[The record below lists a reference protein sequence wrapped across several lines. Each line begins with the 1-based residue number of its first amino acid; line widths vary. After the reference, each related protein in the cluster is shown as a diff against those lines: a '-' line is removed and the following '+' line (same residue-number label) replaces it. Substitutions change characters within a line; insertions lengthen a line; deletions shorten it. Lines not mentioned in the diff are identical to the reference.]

1 MFEQDYIMRLIKE
14 MVRMFL
20 KLLFNIDTNMPA
32 ADLITDKEVKSVLDE
47 LLEMTDHRQIN
58 EAENKLWDMA
68 DGADRRYLEIGLL
81 FYLYLNEKD
90 DDFLF
95 SASFCR
101 EEIQNGLKELVSRYG
116 LSDMAEI
123 FFMREW
129 KVKNKWERMDMK

>member
-1 MFEQDYIMRLIKE
+1 MFEQDYIMHLIKE

-32 ADLITDKEVKSVLDE
+32 AELITDREVKSAFDE
-47 LLEMTDHRQIN
+47 LLEMADCGQIN

-81 FYLYLNEKD
+81 FYSYLNEKD
-90 DDFLF
+90 DDFLS

-101 EEIQNGLKELVSRYG
+101 EEIQDGLKELVSRYG
-116 LSDMAEI
+116 LSDMAEL
-123 FFMREW
+123 FLYD
-129 KVKNKWERMDMK
+129 RMKGEK